1 MTSLKSVWVALYLPG
16 GVVIKTGGVRELGPR
31 LILDDKGIEGLDS
44 APSVRREIADRA
56 FSHGAFPEVGHYGP
70 RYVTFSGYALTDTP
84 GQLNGLRD
92 ARRAA
97 LDPTQPGQL
106 GIGQSSR
113 RQRSVTYYGG
123 ELTWDRQT
131 DTRARWQVELY
142 CPDPRLYGP
151 EKTGELY
158 SDDVDRSGL
167 NMGAGL
173 TYPLIYNSTITAKE
187 STVLDNEGNAEAY
200 PVFTFKGAT
209 NGLSISALGRT
220 LTYSGMT
227 APDSELV
234 INTFTGEVRYGLSDR
249 SYLLTSRQWITIP
262 PHSALTPEVDFLASG
277 EIEEQLEIEVS
288 WRDTYL

>member
-1 MTSLKSVWVALYLPG
+1 MTLLKSDWVALYLPG
-16 GVVIKTGGVRELGPR
+16 GVIIKTGGVRELGPR

-92 ARRAA
+92 ALRAA

-106 GIGQSSR
+106 GIGQASR

-142 CPDPRLYGP
+142 CPDPHIYGD
-151 EKTGELY
+151 EKSGVLY
-158 SDDVDRSGL
+158 SNDLSRSGL
-167 NMGAGL
+167 DTTNLAF
-173 TYPLIYNSTITAKE
+173 PLVYNTTITAEE
-187 STVLDNEGNAEAY
+187 SDVIDNEGNATAH
-200 PVFTFKGAT
+200 PVFRFKGNT
-209 NGLSISALGRT
+209 DGITIKDGHRVM
-220 LTYSGMT
+220 TYAGMT
-227 APDSELV
+227 DDKTELM
-234 INTFTGEVRYGLSDR
+234 IDTYTGEVRYGESDR
-249 SYLLTSRQWITIP
+249 SYLLTSRDWITIP
-262 PHSALTPEVDFLASG
+262 PESAITPTVDFIASP
-277 EIEEQLEIEVS
+277 ETEAALQIQVT